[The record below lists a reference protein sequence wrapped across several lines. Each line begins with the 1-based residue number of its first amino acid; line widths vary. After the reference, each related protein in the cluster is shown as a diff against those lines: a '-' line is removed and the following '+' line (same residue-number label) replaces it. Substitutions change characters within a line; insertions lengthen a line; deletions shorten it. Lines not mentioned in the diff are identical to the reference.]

1 MLDPK
6 LIKRIQAYGM
16 DFDFENLTDNDWF
29 MIEEILGESLPYRK
43 YDEPEDDFS
52 GMDMFL

>member
-6 LIKRIQAYGM
+6 LIKRIQALGM

-29 MIEEILGESLPYRK
+29 MIEEILGESLPYRE
-43 YDEPEDDFS
+43 YDEPEEDFS
-52 GMDMFL
+52 SMDMFL